1 MSVVKKVLIVTCR
14 FDEDRSG
21 GARPWRF
28 PQAMAPVFLA
38 GGFAR
43 QLCDVRLY
51 SELYSGPLEDARL
64 LGWPDMLVLSGLH
77 VDFDRFLHLTAYAR
91 SLNPKVIVVAGGSLV
106 DVLPKFCRQFFDY
119 CCAGPISE
127 IQEVIREAFGAEYCA
142 AEFLPRHDLAPW
154 ARILG
159 SVESSRNC
167 NFHCRFCT
175 MSIRNNPY
183 VAFSAAEVR
192 REILLT
198 GRKNIFFLD
207 NNFYGN
213 STAEFERKIETL
225 GAMRRD
231 GELGHWAAELTAD
244 FFLKERNLTLAKRA
258 GCCALFCGVE
268 TFDESSLLSFG
279 KRQNVAGDQ
288 VSMIKKCL
296 DAGILFLY
304 GLMLDP
310 TRRSLRSL
318 SAEVEYV
325 LRNDEI
331 SLPSYLTL
339 PIPLLGT
346 PMFFDYLDSRAILPE
361 TRIRDL
367 DCSTLAL
374 EPLDGLEAFAEW
386 CPRML
391 RFTGQGG
398 TILRHTSRFMRRYH
412 RSLSWSEKVLT
423 LSNIVTLLIPR
434 YRNRARTFISTT
446 EILDPQYQ
454 PAFRVASRFESY
466 FQPVQLTDSNRELNP
481 QLEEVMR
488 LRQPRQGTEANVQP
502 PATPATLALT
512 A

>member
-1 MSVVKKVLIVTCR
+1 
-14 FDEDRSG
+14 
-21 GARPWRF
+21 
-28 PQAMAPVFLA
+28 MAPVFVA
-38 GGFAR
+38 GGFNR
-43 QLCDVRLY
+43 RLCDVRLY
-51 SELYSGPLEDARL
+51 SELYSGPLEDERVLA
-64 LGWPDMLVLSGLH
+64 WPDMLVLSGLQ

-91 SLNPKVIVVAGGSLV
+91 SLNPNVIVVAGGSLI
-106 DVLPKFCRQFFDY
+106 DVLPKFCGQFFDY
-119 CCAGPISE
+119 CCAGPVSE
-127 IQEVIREAFGAEYCA
+127 IQEVIREAFGPEYVD
-142 AEFLPRHDLAPW
+142 AEFEPRHDLAPW
-154 ARILG
+154 TRILG

-175 MSIRNNPY
+175 MSIRSQPY
-183 VAFSAAEVR
+183 QGLSAARVR
-192 REILLT
+192 REILQT
-198 GRKNIFFLD
+198 GRRNIFFLD

-213 STAEFERKIETL
+213 SQADFEKKIETL
-225 GAMRRD
+225 GEMRRA

-244 FFLKERNLTLAKRA
+244 FFLRDRNLTAAKRA

-279 KRQNVAGDQ
+279 KRQNVASDQ

-296 DAGILFLY
+296 EAGIMFLY

-318 SAEVEYV
+318 SAEIDYV
-325 LRNDEI
+325 LRHDEI

-346 PMFFDYLDSRAILPE
+346 PLFFDYFDSRAILPE

-386 CPRML
+386 CPGML
-391 RFTGQGG
+391 RFTGQRAA
-398 TILRHTSRFMRRYH
+398 ILRHTSRFMRRYR
-412 RSLSWSEKVLT
+412 RSLSWPEKVLT

-446 EILDPQYQ
+446 EILDPQYR

-466 FQPVQLTDSNRELNP
+466 FQPVQLTDRNRELNP
-481 QLEEVMR
+481 QLEELMR
-488 LRQPRQGTEANVQP
+488 LRPTGQRAEASLERV
-502 PATPATLALT
+502 AS
-512 A
+512 